1 MKKDK
6 KILKKNMSYALLL
19 CIRIIKLFS
28 QFIIIKNIKF
38 IIILLSNT
46 ITNIKLFIY
55 IFYKYIFYS

>member
-38 IIILLSNT
+38 IIIFLSYT

-55 IFYKYIFYS
+55 IFYKLFF